1 MNLLRIYITVVVVLI
16 VVYLLF
22 FNHRKKITKMLLL
35 QTDELLYRFDIAV
48 IKNKNTIYDYETT
61 KHILFHNQTWFF
73 KQWKSYTDLTV
84 SLIKDVEYLQSLLQK
99 DITTT
104 SELKIIKATYITRQK
119 INTLKEYTHT
129 ILIILTLWIGKL
141 LLP

>member
-1 MNLLRIYITVVVVLI
+1 MNLLRIYVSVVVVLI
-16 VVYLLF
+16 VAYMFF
-22 FNHRKKITKMLLL
+22 FNHRKKITKMLLF
-35 QTDELLYRFDIAV
+35 QTDELLYRFDTAV
-48 IKNKNTIYDYETT
+48 VANKDIIYDYEAT
-61 KHILFHNQTWFF
+61 KHILFHNQAWFF
-73 KQWKSYTDLTV
+73 KKWKSYTDLTV
-84 SLIKDVEYLQSLLQK
+84 SLIKDVEYLQWLLQK